1 MGTDMFDSLRQLPL
15 LDDVQLEM
23 LREALDEDELRA
35 MLSELPQ
42 AAMQAIDSIEV
53 AVRSNDLVEA
63 RRSAH
68 VLKGVA
74 SSFGA
79 ARLAA
84 MASEIELEM
93 AAIDCIA
100 KCLPDLIA
108 AVEQTAAA
116 FPGGSEQPLV
126 QVAS

>member
-1 MGTDMFDSLRQLPL
+1 MFDPLRQLPL

-53 AVRSNDLVEA
+53 AVQSNNIDDA

-84 MASEIELEM
+84 MACEVELEM
-93 AAIDCIA
+93 ATIDRIA
-100 KCLPDLIA
+100 KCLPDLIE
-108 AVEQTAAA
+108 AVERTAAA
-116 FPGGSEQPLV
+116 FPGGVAQPLAR
-126 QVAS
+126 VAS

>member
-1 MGTDMFDSLRQLPL
+1 MFDPLRLMPL
-15 LDDVQLEM
+15 LDDSQLAL
-23 LREALDEDELRA
+23 LREALDEEELRA
-35 MLSELPQ
+35 MLSELPH
-42 AAMQAIDSIEV
+42 AAMQAIGSIEV
-53 AVRSNDLVEA
+53 AVRSNDLDEA

-84 MASEIELEM
+84 MAREIELEM
-93 AAIDCIA
+93 ATIDGVA
-100 KCLPDLIA
+100 KCLPDLIE

-116 FPGGSEQPLV
+116 FPGEPALSPAGMGS
-126 QVAS
+126 

>member
-1 MGTDMFDSLRQLPL
+1 MAANMFDPLRQMPL
-15 LDDVQLEM
+15 LDDAQLDL

-42 AAMQAIDSIEV
+42 AAMQAIGSIEV
-53 AVRSNDLVEA
+53 AVQSNDIDEA

-79 ARLAA
+79 ARLTA
-84 MASEIELEM
+84 MAREVELEM
-93 AAIDCIA
+93 PSIECVG
-100 KCLPDLIA
+100 KCLPDLIE

-116 FPGGSEQPLV
+116 FSGEAAQPLA
-126 QVAS
+126 QVES